1 MATQSQNIFLRRRII
16 NAIAMLLSFSAAV
29 IGLFFLGWILWT
41 TFSKGLPALSWS
53 LFTTATAPPGEPG
66 GLANALVGSLVLCLF
81 AVLWA
86 TPVGIAAG
94 TYLAEY
100 ANHTKR
106 GELIRFIND
115 ILLSAPSIVLG
126 LFIYTVIVRP
136 MESFSAYAGVI
147 ALGFIVLPV
156 VVRTTDEML
165 RLVPTQ
171 MREAALSLG
180 VPQWKVTTKVLYR
193 AARSGITTGVLLGLA
208 RISGETAPLIF
219 TNTNNQYW
227 SFSPTSPMA
236 NIPMTI
242 YEYAKSPFE
251 DWQQLAWAGALIVT
265 LFVLLIS
272 VVARI
277 ILMRNR
283 IQND

>member
-1 MATQSQNIFLRRRII
+1 MASQADNIYLRRRIV
-16 NAIAMLLSFSAAV
+16 NGVTMVLSFTAAM

-53 LFTTATAPPGEPG
+53 LFTTTTAPPGEPG
-66 GLANALVGSLVLCLF
+66 GLANALVGSLVLCLS

-106 GELIRFIND
+106 GEVIRFIND

-126 LFIYTVIVRP
+126 LFIYTIIVRP

-180 VPQWKVTTKVLYR
+180 VPQWKVTTNVLYR

-227 SFSPTSPMA
+227 SFSPMSPMA

-251 DWQQLAWAGALIVT
+251 DWQQLAWAGALLVT

-272 VVARI
+272 VTARI
-277 ILMRNR
+277 LLLRNKV
-283 IQND
+283 QHD